1 MPVEEMS
8 LPCSW
13 LPPAVFTTL
22 EVEMSYR
29 SLNCQ
34 PYVNTQSRTRTSG
47 NGVGMAGT
55 GTSNSTRG
63 SKNEEKRMVWMVER
77 ERCEGFSGF
86 SNCCDQL

>member
-55 GTSNSTRG
+55 GTSNTHVCQQERG
-63 SKNEEKRMVWMVER
+63 EEDGLDGR
-77 ERCEGFSGF
+77 EGKV
-86 SNCCDQL
+86 

>member
-1 MPVEEMS
+1 MPVEETS

-13 LPPAVFTTL
+13 LPPALFTTL

-34 PYVNTQSRTRTSG
+34 PYVDTQSRTRTSG

-55 GTSNSTRG
+55 GTSNTHVWQQERG
-63 SKNEEKRMVWMVER
+63 EEDDLDGREEKV
-77 ERCEGFSGF
+77 
-86 SNCCDQL
+86 